1 MANRNK
7 GETMYPV
14 INDVRTLQVSCQ
26 EEISPDHRNPPGQ
39 SEPTNEV
46 KTISST
52 QATYQDPTSP
62 KYTQVIPQRPEDLL
76 DDIPLDVVRQNVRSS
91 AQYRKSYAFKIWR
104 DRGSFP
110 YRLAEQPVGI
120 AKDAV
125 QRKKSKKCLNALRT
139 QRDREKEEAWKAFK
153 SCRTTSNELKYQ
165 RTSKFPRSR
174 VEYHENNQLNT
185 IFSDCKD
192 NDPKSNHAKH
202 QNSIP
207 DYFKNK
213 KESVQKYQPLVSSTK
228 SIPTSVI
235 YVHTGT
241 AKACLLPKQITQAKQ
256 GAGITDKGVDNGF
269 ESKTQAEIKM
279 KTNRPSEGNIGS
291 ERSDTHTS
299 SVGTIVQYNIHDDD
313 QEQLNANAVIGRQ
326 QVSIERMA
334 ESNALERRISPACVQ
349 TNQQEDRCDK
359 LNNSGSLS
367 SAKNPLN
374 GVIDIELSST
384 EHNGSEQSP
393 SPNSPDEACSNCE
406 IDNSNLAMSIK
417 NSLSKKYIKE
427 NVKPISV
434 SKVPTQARKRTR
446 NDPTRSKEGEQQ
458 STRIKQ
464 KKTTMFT
471 SLDESVATNLA
482 DGIHNVNSEYFPI
495 EALAK
500 KAVKESSKG
509 VTDDIKSKLSPS
521 SIEHKL
527 DEIERAR

>member
-26 EEISPDHRNPPGQ
+26 GEISPDHRNPPGQ
-39 SEPTNEV
+39 SKPTNEV

-76 DDIPLDVVRQNVRSS
+76 DDIPLDAVRQNVRSS

-120 AKDAV
+120 TKDAV
-125 QRKKSKKCLNALRT
+125 QRKKSKKCLNALRA

-165 RTSKFPRSR
+165 RTSKFPRNR
-174 VEYHENNQLNT
+174 GEYHENNHLNT

-192 NDPKSNHAKH
+192 DDPKSNHVKH

-213 KESVQKYQPLVSSTK
+213 KEPAQKYQPLVSPTK

-241 AKACLLPKQITQAKQ
+241 AKACLLPKQTTQAKQ
-256 GAGITDKGVDNGF
+256 GVGITDKGLDNGF

-279 KTNRPSEGNIGS
+279 KINQPSEGNIGNQ
-291 ERSDTHTS
+291 RSDTHTS
-299 SVGTIVQYNIHDDD
+299 SVGEYNIHDHD

-359 LNNSGSLS
+359 LHISGS
-367 SAKNPLN
+367 PLN
-374 GVIDIELSST
+374 RVIDIELLST
-384 EHNGSEQSP
+384 EHNGNEQSP
-393 SPNSPDEACSNCE
+393 RPNSPDEACSNCE

-434 SKVPTQARKRTR
+434 SKVPTQARKRAR

-471 SLDESVATNLA
+471 GLDESVATNLA